1 MNKLQPL
8 YIIIKIEFP
17 VGFLPKQLAYNNHSF
32 IVFNL
37 SNGTCESMHDS
48 LDSAQKKI
56 IELLDKSEKI
66 ETGEKKPTTQHY
78 MLYFKYHYSSTKS
91 QEACLSDDPATMLIE
106 EFFDN
111 TQIVNNIKLSSILIS
126 YINKKILN
134 LSLPLTK
141 NDNTSKYDS

>member
-1 MNKLQPL
+1 MNKSQPL

-56 IELLDKSEKI
+56 IELLDKSEKLKLV
-66 ETGEKKPTTQHY
+66 KKTDYPA
-78 MLYFKYHYSSTKS
+78 LYALF
-91 QEACLSDDPATMLIE
+91 
-106 EFFDN
+106 
-111 TQIVNNIKLSSILIS
+111 QI
-126 YINKKILN
+126 
-134 LSLPLTK
+134 PLLF
-141 NDNTSKYDS
+141 Y

>member
-1 MNKLQPL
+1 
-8 YIIIKIEFP
+8 
-17 VGFLPKQLAYNNHSF
+17 
-32 IVFNL
+32 
-37 SNGTCESMHDS
+37 MHDS

-91 QEACLSDDPATMLIE
+91 QEACLSYDPATMLIE

-111 TQIVNNIKLSSILIS
+111 IQIVNNIKLSSILIS

>member
-1 MNKLQPL
+1 MNKSQPL

-17 VGFLPKQLAYNNHSF
+17 VDFLPKQLAYNNHSF

-37 SNGTCESMHDS
+37 SDGTCESMHDS

-56 IELLDKSEKI
+56 IELLNKSDKI
-66 ETGEKKPTTQHY
+66 ETDEKKPTTQHY

-111 TQIVNNIKLSSILIS
+111 IQIVNDIKLSSILIS
-126 YINKKILN
+126 YINKKILDV
-134 LSLPLTK
+134 SLPLTK
-141 NDNTSKYDS
+141 NDNTDKYDS

>member
-1 MNKLQPL
+1 MNKSQPL

-66 ETGEKKPTTQHY
+66 ETGEKNRLPSTICFISNTTT
-78 MLYFKYHYSSTKS
+78 L
-91 QEACLSDDPATMLIE
+91 L
-106 EFFDN
+106 
-111 TQIVNNIKLSSILIS
+111 
-126 YINKKILN
+126 LN
-134 LSLPLTK
+134 HKRLVSLTTLRPC
-141 NDNTSKYDS
+141 